1 MLVLKITNAPEVVA
15 SKIGRFLE
23 VFTPDSLDQKTVED
37 AVIKEL
43 IKNLAEQGLKGE
55 VAAVRGLDLHDRSL
69 VVGDGLQVRRH
80 ETF

>member
-23 VFTPDSLDQKTVED
+23 ALTPDALDEKTVED
-37 AVIKEL
+37 VIIKEL
-43 IKNLAEQGLKGE
+43 ISNLTAEGLKGE
-55 VAAVRGLDLHDRSL
+55 VAAVRGLELKDASL
-69 VVGDGLQVRRH
+69 EVGDGLHVRRH